1 MNKKAFIRNTCWL
14 TLEATALRLSGIWF
28 KGWVC
33 DELGDVQMGIYQ
45 LIFSVFSLGVV
56 VSASG
61 ANFAATRLTAEHG
74 PNRRTLRR
82 CLALSLAVSL
92 VAGIALYFGAPL
104 LAETLGGTTPLR
116 VLIPGL
122 PCIAASATLKGCF
135 VAEGHTGAPMIAEL
149 LEQAAGIT
157 LSILLIHWIHNSLT
171 ALMLASTLAEMFSCL
186 FMVLAYA
193 LRYGSHKV
201 NKSEIPVPWK
211 EPVRIGGPV
220 MGGTGLRSLLFSVE
234 NLLIPRGLAAQYG
247 YTGAL
252 AQYGMMHGMVL
263 PVLQFPSAALFAAV
277 TLLVPELARC
287 CTRQL
292 HTRIQLVA
300 GSAFRLTLCFSFAV
314 AACIAAFS
322 APLCRLFYGS
332 TEAAWL
338 LRIMAPLVPL
348 MYVDSVV
355 DGMLKGL
362 DQQSYSLFYNI
373 ADSCMRVTWC
383 AFILP
388 HLGLMGYVMLL
399 FLSEIFN
406 AALSISRLLKVAELE
421 ISPVWV
427 LLPACGA
434 ALLYAILTFL
444 FP

>member
-1 MNKKAFIRNTCWL
+1 
-14 TLEATALRLSGIWF
+14 
-28 KGWVC
+28 
-33 DELGDVQMGIYQ
+33 
-45 LIFSVFSLGVV
+45 
-56 VSASG
+56 
-61 ANFAATRLTAEHG
+61 
-74 PNRRTLRR
+74 
-82 CLALSLAVSL
+82 
-92 VAGIALYFGAPL
+92 
-104 LAETLGGTTPLR
+104 
-116 VLIPGL
+116 
-122 PCIAASATLKGCF
+122 
-135 VAEGHTGAPMIAEL
+135 
-149 LEQAAGIT
+149 
-157 LSILLIHWIHNSLT
+157 
-171 ALMLASTLAEMFSCL
+171 
-186 FMVLAYA
+186 
-193 LRYGSHKV
+193 
-201 NKSEIPVPWK
+201 
-211 EPVRIGGPV
+211 
-220 MGGTGLRSLLFSVE
+220 
-234 NLLIPRGLAAQYG
+234 
-247 YTGAL
+247 
-252 AQYGMMHGMVL
+252 MVL